1 MGSDQQEIVNNDHV
15 QHKLNMVFLYGGN
28 MFKRLSNDK
37 GQGMT
42 EYIII
47 VALIAIAAIG
57 IVTIFGKNIR
67 ELFGASSAALGGNT
81 NATHQGDRN
90 ANSAAKT
97 GRAKTLRD
105 FGKNQ

>member
-1 MGSDQQEIVNNDHV
+1 MA
-15 QHKLNMVFLYGGN
+15 FLYGGN
-28 MFKRLSNDK
+28 MFKKLNNDK

-47 VALIAIAAIG
+47 VALVAIAAIG

-81 NATHQGDRN
+81 NATHQGDAR
-90 ANSAAKT
+90 ANTAAKT
-97 GRAKTLRD
+97 GRAKTLKD